1 MSRAKTLARP
11 VGEAEM
17 VPVRRQRVRVPMR
30 LVSSSAPDVAL
41 SVYVKVK
48 ALGARPEGCQARAET
63 IASYLGLS
71 KPSVERG
78 LMALSRPAS
87 DGVVELRSE
96 RRTMRGGRGTSA
108 VRSVRPMK
116 RAEAF
121 VWLPVAAAEDLT
133 PRQLRA
139 YAVIAYAEQLR
150 IALTEAELAGH
161 LLHHSGKKAGQPI
174 TAVAAGEVVDGLEAA
189 RWVTVQRRAG
199 AQGRHRFVAHDIAPT
214 AAEEVDEQPAAEAS
228 QTAQECPK
236 EPVDDAAQGSGSP
249 VVGEGSGSRVGE
261 GSLAKEESPTT
272 DSPDDERALFSSA
285 VGEVPVVEAVEN
297 PADAKARTDA
307 PGGLALRA
315 DEKDQPAPSK
325 SNDEKRSNSGG
336 SARPAYTGPQLSM
349 SPQIYAVLE
358 PVHWLL
364 KRVNSP
370 FVERKIAR
378 EVGRQLAAGMDAERL
393 HHRLTAR
400 FAGASPSE
408 IRDPG
413 RWLLGVA
420 LPRWGCGHLDCE
432 AGVLW
437 SSGRACPVCED
448 IVADRRAERER
459 VRREQRLAAGQC
471 PEHGTRPG
479 PSGACGE
486 CEPDRPAP
494 VVPAQREAEGPP
506 RGYCGECGCKI
517 FLIGAA
523 LSDGLCKP
531 CRTEAAAAAAAERP
545 NPAKAAGAASCS
557 GVGGVPCGRDAL
569 PNRSVCARHLAEVLA
584 LTGAEASGC
593 TRPSISTAAVGAKG
607 VTTSGWMRCRVRA
620 AVVGQLLA

>member
-1 MSRAKTLARP
+1 
-11 VGEAEM
+11 
-17 VPVRRQRVRVPMR
+17 MR

-41 SVYVKVK
+41 AVYVKVK

-78 LMALSRPAS
+78 LTALSRPAS
-87 DGVVELRSE
+87 DGVVELRSV

-108 VRSVRPMK
+108 VRTVRPMK

-139 YAVIAYAEQLR
+139 FAVIAYAEQMR

-161 LLHHSGKKAGQPI
+161 LLHHSGTKAGQPI
-174 TAVAAGEVVDGLEAA
+174 TAAAAGEVVDGLEAA
-189 RWVTVQRRAG
+189 RWVTVHRRGG
-199 AQGRHRFVAHDIAPT
+199 AHGRHRFVAHDIAPP
-214 AAEEVDEQPAAEAS
+214 AAKEVDKQPLADAS
-228 QTAQECPK
+228 QTSRECPQ

-249 VVGEGSGSRVGE
+249 LVGEGSGALVGE
-261 GSLAKEESPTT
+261 GSLANRESRTT

-285 VGEVPVVEAVEN
+285 VGEVPVVDAVEN
-297 PADAKARTDA
+297 PANVKARADV

-315 DEKDQPAPSK
+315 DENSQPSLSK
-325 SNDEKRSNSGG
+325 PNDEKRSNGGG
-336 SARPAYTGPQLSM
+336 SARASYTGPRLSM

-364 KRVNSP
+364 KRVNNP
-370 FVERKIAR
+370 FVERKIAW
-378 EVGRQLAAGMDAERL
+378 EVGRQLAAGIDAERL

-400 FAGASPSE
+400 FAKVMTSE

-432 AGVLW
+432 TGVLW
-437 SSGRACPVCED
+437 SSGRPCPVCQD
-448 IVADRRAERER
+448 VVADRRAERER
-459 VRREQRLAAGQC
+459 VRREQRLAAGLC
-471 PEHGTRPG
+471 PEHGSRPS
-479 PSGACGE
+479 PSGSCGE
-486 CEPDRPAP
+486 CEPVRA
-494 VVPAQREAEGPP
+494 VAALPAQRAEGPP
-506 RGYCGECGCKI
+506 RGCCGECGCKI
-517 FLIGAA
+517 FLVGPA
-523 LSDGLCKP
+523 LTDGLCKP
-531 CRTEAAAAAAAERP
+531 CRTEVAAASTVERL
-545 NPAKAAGAASCS
+545 ALAGAAGSASCS
-557 GVGGVPCGRDAL
+557 GVGGGPRGRDAL

-584 LTGAEASGC
+584 LTGAEAS
-593 TRPSISTAAVGAKG
+593 
-607 VTTSGWMRCRVRA
+607 
-620 AVVGQLLA
+620 